1 MDLPSQIEAI
11 LFFTGEPL
19 KHKELAKMLN
29 ASEADI
35 EGGIMRLRD
44 RLSGHGI
51 ALIENGGE
59 VMLRTAPVASDL
71 ITKIRKEAL
80 EKDLGKAGLETL
92 AIIVYQGPVTRAR
105 IDYIRGV
112 NSAFIVRQLMV
123 RGLVERVDNPADAR
137 SFLYKPTMELLSFLG
152 LSSVSDLPDM
162 QAIKDELASFESQ
175 GDATL
180 TPSNATTEPSHSA
193 GPGDAPTDEA
203 AS

>member
-19 KHKELAKMLN
+19 TFRELAKMLKV
-29 ASEADI
+29 SEADI

-51 ALIENGGE
+51 ALIENGKE
-59 VMLRTAPVASDL
+59 VALRTAPLASDL
-71 ITKIRKEAL
+71 ILEIRKEAL

-92 AIIVYQGPVTRAR
+92 AIILYQGPVTRAR

-152 LSSVSDLPDM
+152 LSSVNDLPDM
-162 QAIKDELASFESQ
+162 QAIKDELASFESR
-175 GDATL
+175 GEEPTAS
-180 TPSNATTEPSHSA
+180 SNATTEPSHSA
-193 GPGDAPTDEA
+193 GPGDATTSEPA
-203 AS
+203 A

>member
-1 MDLPSQIEAI
+1 MDLPSQIEAV

-19 KHKELAKMLN
+19 TLRELAKMLKT
-29 ASEADI
+29 SEADI

-59 VMLRTAPVASDL
+59 VMLRTAPLVSDL
-71 ITKIRKEAL
+71 ILQIRKEEM

-92 AIIVYQGPVTRAR
+92 SIILYQGPVTRAR

-123 RGLVERVDNPADAR
+123 RGLIERIDNPSDAR
-137 SFLYKPTMELLSFLG
+137 SFLYKPTLELLSFLG
-152 LSSVSDLPDM
+152 LSSVNDLPDM
-162 QAIKDELASFESQ
+162 QAIKDELTSFESQ
-175 GDATL
+175 GEETA
-180 TPSNATTEPSHSA
+180 TPSNAATKPSHSA
-193 GPGDAPTDEA
+193 ESGDAESGESA
-203 AS
+203 A